1 MSVKASVSITE
12 QQDVFARN
20 LVAEGQYASLS
31 AVVQRGL
38 ELLRSQAEREE
49 VELAALRSFFEARV
63 KGDFMPFEE
72 GRARTEAMITEKRR
86 AHGL

>member
-12 QQDVFARN
+12 QQVDFARS

-38 ELLRSQAEREE
+38 DLLRSQAEREAI
-49 VELAALRSFFEARV
+49 ELAALRAFFEARS
-63 KGDFMPFEE
+63 KGDFIPAEE
-72 GRARTEAMITEKRR
+72 GRARTEAMIAGKRR